1 MKKVSLLLLVILF
14 AVFFQTT
21 LTSCDDIIDENQNPE
36 TIPGYKEFYKNF
48 LKYNPNGKFIF
59 SDGWYSYNYKYI
71 LGTQDINPS
80 YFTHNFFGELINCG
94 SGIDFLTKRY
104 ELESNMVIS
113 KKYMF
118 NTTPSEMSD
127 LEKEISGIYFEK
139 NVYSKEV
146 YDSTNFYSYVK
157 YYSTD
162 PFPEL
167 KKELTVHTSGK
178 PESDKFYIF
187 LRGLIPLSK
196 YMVVSK
202 YESYVEENVCSKI
215 EISSKYIK
223 ITEEKPINIYSLEV
237 GTESRIYTFYYDD
250 YYNCLQANMEY
261 NINLT
266 VDSDYIYSQY
276 GHKRPYIKG
285 VACYISLKRDLYRGI
300 NAPTNYEEPII
311 DELSKR
317 LNLDVSHDRSFNEL
331 VYQNYISLEQ
341 ARDK

>member
-1 MKKVSLLLLVILF
+1 MCGIVGKVNKNGKNVSKTEISNMLNKIKHRGPDGEGIFLDGNIGCGHVLLKI
-14 AVFFQTT
+14 QD
-21 LTSCDDIIDENQNPE
+21 TSSKSKQP
-36 TIPGYKEFYKNF
+36 FLYKNLVLCFNGEIYNF
-48 LKYNPNGKFIF
+48 L
-59 SDGWYSYNYKYI
+59 
-71 LGTQDINPS
+71 
-80 YFTHNFFGELINCG
+80 
-94 SGIDFLTKRY
+94 
-104 ELESNMVIS
+104 
-113 KKYMF
+113 
-118 NTTPSEMSD
+118 
-127 LEKEISGIYFEK
+127 
-139 NVYSKEV
+139 
-146 YDSTNFYSYVK
+146 
-157 YYSTD
+157 
-162 PFPEL
+162 EL
-167 KKELTVHTSGK
+167 KKELTVHTRGK

-311 DELSKR
+311 GELSKR
-317 LNLDVSHDRSFNEL
+317 LNLDVSHDSSFDEL